1 MGTNNI
7 TVRYITVI
15 RHVQGIL
22 DKLFKNFFQTGGS
35 GGMSCR
41 GEGGEETVILM
52 RGEGVGLPC
61 NLAQNLTLAFSY
73 AKIFPSP

>member
-7 TVRYITVI
+7 TVRYPTVI

-22 DKLFKNFFQTGGS
+22 DKLLKNFFHTGGS

-41 GEGGEETVILM
+41 GEEGGEETAILKK
-52 RGEGVGLPC
+52 RGGVGECRRAGRGSFLEHGR
-61 NLAQNLTLAFSY
+61 
-73 AKIFPSP
+73 